1 MQADEYADALEAAE
15 MKFFGIVGGLGVK
28 IKEMI
33 AKGEED
39 TKPIMDQIKEEIKK
53 HKKLAAELAEK
64 FGVNNLEEMDSD
76 SSDVEDEEEEELMEL
91 NFFGDAA
98 WHAKNLGKSAAHGV
112 VDFTA
117 DRAQDKVWSG
127 LQELNFLNDA
137 AWHAKGLAK
146 SAAHGAVDMTANHA
160 QDKVWNGLEL

>member
-1 MQADEYADALEAAE
+1 MNVQTVKVPVELMQADEYADALDAAE
-15 MKFFGIVGGLGVK
+15 KKFFETVRGLKMK

-76 SSDVEDEEEEELMEL
+76 SSDVEDEEEELMEL

-98 WHAKNLGKSAAHGV
+98 WHAKNLGKSAAHGA

-117 DRAQDKVWSG
+117 DRAQDKV
-127 LQELNFLNDA
+127 
-137 AWHAKGLAK
+137 
-146 SAAHGAVDMTANHA
+146 
-160 QDKVWNGLEL
+160 